1 MSDALADLI
10 CAAPRLTSPAA
21 ARRRLASLMQEADAA
36 PLAEFLD
43 RPPVRGVALGLADH
57 SPYLWGVIAENPSRL
72 ARLLAAP
79 PGRSLDRLVADMAGR
94 RDESEADLMRAL
106 RLAKRESALLIALA
120 DIGGLWGLVEVTE
133 ALSRFADAAVSC
145 ALRFLLRQNALAGR
159 LVIDAG
165 ESDPERG
172 SGLVVLALG
181 KHGARELNYSSDVDL
196 IVLFDPQA
204 ASIPVGVAPGPLFVR
219 ITKALAR
226 LLQERTGD
234 GYVLRVDLRLRPD
247 PASTAVAL
255 AIPSAY
261 AYYETLGQNW
271 ERAAMIK
278 ARPVAGDKA
287 IGERFLSE
295 LSPFIWRKYF
305 DYAAI
310 ADIHAMK
317 RQIHA
322 FRGHEQV
329 TVPGHDIK
337 LGRGG
342 IREIEFFA
350 QTQQLI
356 FGGRRPR
363 MRGARTLDMLAELHA
378 DGWVSAQAVQEL
390 SAAYQFLRR
399 LEHRLQMVADE
410 QTQRLPFD
418 SADLERFARF
428 CGYPSL
434 APFSA
439 DVVGR
444 LRDVETHYA
453 RLFEHAP
460 GLDASAGSLV
470 FTGVV
475 DDPETLTTLRRL
487 GFRQPEQAAET
498 IRGWHFGR
506 RAAIRG
512 ARAREALTEL
522 TPALLD
528 AFSRSGD
535 PDAAL
540 AALDAALGRMTAAAE
555 LFSILRSNGKLRELF
570 GDVLGSAPR
579 LANVIATRPH
589 VLDGAIDP
597 GRATLIAEGLD
608 EVALARRIAAY
619 VASAATI
626 EGVLDRARD
635 FAAEE
640 MFLIG
645 VRLLSGVLDPDRAG
659 LAYSAL
665 AQSMMN
671 VLLDHV
677 AAAFTLEY
685 GHLPGGRVAVLALG
699 KLGSR
704 EMTAASDLDL
714 ILIYDFN
721 AESPESDGPRR
732 LGAAQY
738 YARLTQRLLAAL
750 TAPTKA
756 GRLYEV
762 DLRLRPSGR
771 KGPVATQFAGFA
783 RYQREEAE
791 TWEHMALTRARV
803 IAGDAG
809 LARKIEAAI
818 AATLRAERDRAALA
832 KAVRDMRA
840 LVAREK
846 GDADPWDLKL
856 VSGGLLDIEFIA
868 QFLVLASAR
877 EWPGICDV
885 STRAVIAKA
894 GAQGL
899 LTPAQAEALTDAHRL
914 FTDATQIMRLAIDG
928 PFDPA
933 LAADGVKRRIAA
945 AGGLPDFDALAG
957 AILEA
962 REKARDVFRE
972 MLGPPKRR

>member
-1 MSDALADLI
+1 MSAALIDMI
-10 CAAPRLTSPAA
+10 QTAPRLSSPEF
-21 ARRRLASLMQEADAA
+21 ARRRLAGLMARAEAA
-36 PLAEFLD
+36 PLAEHMARAPLRD
-43 RPPVRGVALGLADH
+43 LALGLADH
-57 SPYLWGVIAENPSRL
+57 SPYLWGLIAEDPSRL
-72 ARLLAAP
+72 ARLLGAP
-79 PGRSLDRLVADMAGR
+79 PRRSLDRLLATMAER
-94 RDESEADLMRAL
+94 RDEDEARLAGAL
-106 RLAKRESALLIALA
+106 RFAKREAALLVALA
-120 DIGGLWGLVEVTE
+120 DIGGLWDFVEVTD
-133 ALSRFADAAVSC
+133 ALSRFADGAVAC
-145 ALRFLLRQNALAGR
+145 ALRFVLRQNAAAGR
-159 LVIDAG
+159 LAIDA
-165 ESDPERG
+165 DAPAPEQG
-172 SGLVVLALG
+172 CGLVVLGLG

-196 IVLFDPQA
+196 IVLFDPQSA
-204 ASIPVGVAPGPLFVR
+204 TIPPGVAPGPLFVR
-219 ITKALAR
+219 IAKALAR
-226 LLQERTGD
+226 LLQERTSE

-247 PASTAVAL
+247 PGATPIAL

-278 ARPVAGDKA
+278 ARPVAGDAA
-287 IGERFLSE
+287 IGERFLE
-295 LSPFIWRKYF
+295 TLAPFIWRKYF

-322 FRGHEQV
+322 VRGHEQV

-342 IREIEFFA
+342 IREIEFFV

-378 DGWVSAQAVQEL
+378 DGWVSAQAASEL
-390 SAAYQFLRR
+390 TEAYLFLRR

-418 SADLERFARF
+418 SDELARFAGF
-428 CGYPSL
+428 CGYDGL
-434 APFSA
+434 DEFEA
-439 DVVGR
+439 DVVSR
-444 LRDVETHYA
+444 LRDVEKHYA

-475 DDPETLTTLRRL
+475 DDPETMETLRRL
-487 GFRQPEQAAET
+487 GFHRPEQAAET

-506 RAAIRG
+506 RAAIQSP
-512 ARAREALTEL
+512 RAREVLTEL

-528 AFSRSGD
+528 AFSGSGD

-540 AALDAALGRMTAAAE
+540 AALDAALARMTAAVE
-555 LFSILRSNGKLRELF
+555 LFSILRSNAQLRELF
-570 GDVLGSAPR
+570 ADVLGSAPR
-579 LANVIATRPH
+579 LANVIAARPH

-597 GRATLIAEGLD
+597 GRASLIVEGLD
-608 EVALARRIAAY
+608 EPALARRVAAY
-619 VASAATI
+619 VANAPTF

-645 VRLLSGVLDPDRAG
+645 VRLLSGVLDPDSAG
-659 LAYSAL
+659 QAYSAL
-665 AQSMMN
+665 AQGVTS

-677 AAAFTLEY
+677 MAAFALEC
-685 GHLPGGRVAVLALG
+685 GALPGGRVAVLALG

-714 ILIYDFN
+714 MLIYDFD
-721 AESPESDGPRR
+721 AERGESEGPRR

-738 YARLTQRLLAAL
+738 YTRLTQRLLAAL

-771 KGPVATQFAGFA
+771 KGPVATQFAGFVL
-783 RYQREEAE
+783 YQRDEAE

-803 IAGDAG
+803 IAGDPG
-809 LARKIEAAI
+809 LAGEIDAAI
-818 AATLRAERDRAALA
+818 GATLGARRDRAALA
-832 KAVRDMRA
+832 RDVSDMRA
-840 LVAREK
+840 LIAREK

-856 VSGGLLDIEFIA
+856 VSGGLLDIEFLA
-868 QFLVLASAR
+868 QFLVLAFAR
-877 EWPGICDV
+877 ERPAIRAV
-885 STRAVIAKA
+885 STRAVIARSA
-894 GAQGL
+894 AEGL
-899 LTPAQAEALTDAHRL
+899 LAPGQAEILASAHRL
-914 FTDATQIMRLAIDG
+914 FTDATQLMRLSVDG

-933 LAADGVKRRIAA
+933 RAAGGVKRRIAA
-945 AGGLPDFDALAG
+945 AAGLPDFEALAD
-957 AILEA
+957 AIAEA
-962 REKARDVFRE
+962 RGRVRRVFQAVVGTRTDA
-972 MLGPPKRR
+972 